1 LDIREVDYDEIY
13 STLDF
18 YAHHGTLELLGALA
32 QRPWRYSELINAV
45 RGHVPHANTAS
56 GSLRRL
62 VDEGLVSHDGVW
74 YQLNPRG
81 RRALPVI
88 KDFVDKLGGIKPAG
102 SAKKATRPQ
111 TRRTA

>member
-1 LDIREVDYDEIY
+1 VDIREIDYDKIY
-13 STLDF
+13 TTLQF
-18 YAHHGTLELLGALA
+18 FTHRSTLELLGALE

-45 RGHVPHANTAS
+45 REHVPHPNTAS
-56 GSLRRL
+56 VSLRRL
-62 VDEGLVSHDGVW
+62 VDEGLVNHDGVW

-88 KDFVDKLGGIKPAG
+88 KDCVDKLGSIKHQV

-111 TRRTA
+111 TRRTT